1 MSESRIKKFRKLFAQ
16 KIADDEKLINYFS
29 CALVA
34 DILLQGHLYVSE
46 NYFSFY
52 SNVFGYVTKLVIPI
66 SSVTLISKEKTAK
79 MFPNAIGIQ
88 LSDAKHVFGSFLSR
102 ETAYQLMMGMTKKA
116 QVPALENNIEI
127 INNKEED
134 EADGQGIDLEVTE
147 SSKEDSS
154 SLSSEGPAQFKI
166 AETVEKVQ
174 EEVVE
179 EQPKQPPTPPPSKPK
194 VTNFQPLEYKEPEKA
209 ADSSHHSII
218 LFIGIALTLA
228 LAFFTA
234 FLLVRINSLENRHL
248 TTRDYSK
255 MTIEEA
261 EEILNRNL
269 MTVRNV
275 RQKLEELSSHLET
288 KFKEQ
293 SRDEL

>member
-1 MSESRIKKFRKLFAQ
+1 
-16 KIADDEKLINYFS
+16 
-29 CALVA
+29 
-34 DILLQGHLYVSE
+34 
-46 NYFSFY
+46 
-52 SNVFGYVTKLVIPI
+52 
-66 SSVTLISKEKTAK
+66 

-102 ETAYQLMMGMTKKA
+102 ETAYQLMMGMTKVA
-116 QVPALENNIEI
+116 QLPALESNENI
-127 INNKEED
+127 NDKEED
-134 EADGQGIDLEVTE
+134 EVDGPGIDVEVTE

-154 SLSSEGPAQFKI
+154 SLSSEGPVAFKI
-166 AETVEKVQ
+166 AETIEESVQ
-174 EEVVE
+174 EE
-179 EQPKQPPTPPPSKPK
+179 EQQEKQPSRPQEPPPPPPPAQPILHQKVQKFQKMQSETHSK
-194 VTNFQPLEYKEPEKA
+194 VT
-209 ADSSHHSII
+209 DSSNQSFV
-218 LFIGIALTLA
+218 LFIGIALTLL

-234 FLLVRINSLENRHL
+234 FLLIRINSLENRHV

-261 EEILNRNL
+261 EQILNRNL

>member
-1 MSESRIKKFRKLFAQ
+1 
-16 KIADDEKLINYFS
+16 
-29 CALVA
+29 
-34 DILLQGHLYVSE
+34 
-46 NYFSFY
+46 
-52 SNVFGYVTKLVIPI
+52 
-66 SSVTLISKEKTAK
+66 

-102 ETAYQLMMGMTKKA
+102 ETAYQLMLGMTKVA
-116 QVPALENNIEI
+116 LVPALESNES
-127 INNKEED
+127 INEKEED
-134 EADGQGIDLEVTE
+134 EPDGQGIDVEITE

-154 SLSSEGPAQFKI
+154 SLSSEGTTQFKI
-166 AETVEKVQ
+166 PETFAMAK
-174 EEVVE
+174 EEVE
-179 EQPKQPPTPPPSKPK
+179 EIKEQPEPPSPPPPTPKVQKVHHIEHKPMPK
-194 VTNFQPLEYKEPEKA
+194 VVE
-209 ADSSHHSII
+209 SSNHSLV
-218 LFIGIALTLA
+218 LFIGIALTLM

-261 EEILNRNL
+261 EQILNRNL
-269 MTVRNV
+269 VTVRNV

>member
-1 MSESRIKKFRKLFAQ
+1 
-16 KIADDEKLINYFS
+16 
-29 CALVA
+29 
-34 DILLQGHLYVSE
+34 
-46 NYFSFY
+46 
-52 SNVFGYVTKLVIPI
+52 
-66 SSVTLISKEKTAK
+66 

-102 ETAYQLMMGMTKKA
+102 ETAYQLMLGMTKIA
-116 QVPALENNIEI
+116 LVPALESNES
-127 INNKEED
+127 INEKEED
-134 EADGQGIDLEVTE
+134 EPDGQGIDVEITE

-154 SLSSEGPAQFKI
+154 SLSSEGTTQFKI
-166 AETVEKVQ
+166 PETFTMAK
-174 EEVVE
+174 EEVE
-179 EQPKQPPTPPPSKPK
+179 EIKEQPEPPSPPSPPPPTPKVQKVHNIEHKPMPK
-194 VTNFQPLEYKEPEKA
+194 VV
-209 ADSSHHSII
+209 DSSNHSLV
-218 LFIGIALTLA
+218 LFIGIALTLL

-261 EEILNRNL
+261 EQILNRNL
-269 MTVRNV
+269 VTVRNV

>member
-1 MSESRIKKFRKLFAQ
+1 
-16 KIADDEKLINYFS
+16 
-29 CALVA
+29 
-34 DILLQGHLYVSE
+34 
-46 NYFSFY
+46 
-52 SNVFGYVTKLVIPI
+52 
-66 SSVTLISKEKTAK
+66 

-102 ETAYQLMMGMTKKA
+102 ETAYQLMLGMTKVA
-116 QVPALENNIEI
+116 LVPALESNES
-127 INNKEED
+127 INEKEED
-134 EADGQGIDLEVTE
+134 EPDGQGIDVEITE

-154 SLSSEGPAQFKI
+154 SLSSEGTTQFKI
-166 AETVEKVQ
+166 TETFSMAK
-174 EEVVE
+174 EEVE
-179 EQPKQPPTPPPSKPK
+179 EIKEQPEPPSPPPPTPKVQKVHHIEHKPMPK
-194 VTNFQPLEYKEPEKA
+194 VVE
-209 ADSSHHSII
+209 SSNHSLV
-218 LFIGIALTLA
+218 LFIGIALTLL

-261 EEILNRNL
+261 EQILNRNL
-269 MTVRNV
+269 VTVRNV